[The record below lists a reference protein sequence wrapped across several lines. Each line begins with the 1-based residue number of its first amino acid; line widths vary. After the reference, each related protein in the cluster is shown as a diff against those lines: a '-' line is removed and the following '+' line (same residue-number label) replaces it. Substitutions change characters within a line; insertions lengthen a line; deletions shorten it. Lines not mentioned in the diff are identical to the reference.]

1 MRLNKDI
8 ASTRTMND
16 QPKKESNS
24 SKTSKQ
30 RPSISELFIHRPIT
44 TTLVMVGIVLFG
56 FIGYESLPVSDLPTV
71 DYPTINV
78 SASLPG
84 ANPETMAASVA
95 TPLERQFSGIA
106 GIDSI
111 NSTNSQG
118 STSITLQFN
127 LSRNIDAAAQDVQ
140 TAISSALPQL
150 PSGMPAP
157 PGLRKVNPADSPI
170 LFMALNS
177 DVVSL
182 PQVDEYAE
190 TLIAQ
195 RISMV
200 EGVSQVQVYGAMK
213 YAVRVQIDPAALAD
227 RGIGVDEVSS
237 AITNG
242 NPNTATGSL
251 YGKYTNL
258 TLQTNQDLNNAAG
271 FRHLI
276 VAYRNGSPIRLEQVA
291 DVIDSVENNKV
302 ASWFN
307 GRRSVT
313 MAVQR
318 QPGTNT
324 VAVVDSIKALFPQFK
339 KQLPASVN
347 LDVLND
353 RSISIRNSVNDVQF
367 ALLLAVA
374 LVVMVIFLFL
384 RNVRAT
390 IIPTLALPASIVGTF
405 AAMYLLNFSLDN
417 LSLMALTLSV
427 GFVVDDAVVML
438 ENIVR
443 RIELGENVME
453 AALSGSREIGF
464 TIVSMTI
471 SLVAVFIP
479 VLFMGGI
486 LGRLFREFAITISVA
501 ILVSGLVS
509 LTLTPMLASRLLR
522 AGAIRRNALHEDGG
536 KAAHK
541 GWWGFT
547 ENFYNRVLHAY
558 ELSLRR
564 VLAHS
569 LLTVAISLVLAGV
582 TVYLFTV
589 VPRGFIPSGDSG
601 LVQAS
606 TEGAQGISLDD
617 MIRHQNTVTEIIK
630 NDPNVQSYAS
640 TVGAGGRNTGG
651 NSGTIFIGLKPI
663 NQRKLSAD
671 EVVEEL
677 RPKLARE
684 PGLRVT
690 LQNPPSLNIGGQ
702 FSRSTY
708 QVTLQ
713 AASTAELYDSAAI
726 MEKKMRDLATIQD
739 VNSNLQINTPQINV
753 DIDRKQAASRGVT
766 VAQIET
772 ALGSAFGSRQ
782 ISTIYS
788 PTHEYQVIMEV
799 KPEFQK
805 DPAALGRLYIRTAT
819 GKLVPLSTVARFSQ
833 GVGPALVNHFAEL
846 PATTISF
853 NLRPGV
859 SLSQATQQI
868 TTLAKQT
875 LPATITTTF
884 QGSAQVFQ
892 SSLQNLT
899 LLLLVA
905 VLVIYLVLG
914 ILYESFIH
922 PLTILSG
929 LPSAGLGALLT
940 LLIFRRELD
949 IYAFVGLIMLIG
961 IVKKN
966 AIMMI
971 DFALD
976 KQRREGRPPHEAIYE
991 ACVVRFRPIMMT
1003 TMSALMGTMPIALG
1017 WGAGASA
1024 RRGLGLAVIG
1034 GLIVSQVLT
1043 LYLTPVVYLYF
1054 ERFQEWFRRV
1064 RGVHPTSEGTGIIS
1078 PSA

>member
-1 MRLNKDI
+1 MATQAK
-8 ASTRTMND
+8 TRHG
-16 QPKKESNS
+16 
-24 SKTSKQ
+24 
-30 RPSISELFIHRPIT
+30 ISELFINRPIT

-56 FIGYESLPVSDLPTV
+56 FIGYRALPVSDLPTV

-84 ANPETMAASVA
+84 ANPETMAASMA

-140 TAISSALPQL
+140 TAISAALPQL
-150 PSGMPAP
+150 PPGMPTP

-170 LFMALNS
+170 LFMTLNS
-177 DVVSL
+177 DVLSL

-213 YAVRVQIDPAALAD
+213 YAVRAQLDPAALAD
-227 RGIGVDEVSS
+227 RGIGVDDVDA
-237 AITNG
+237 AIRNG

-251 YGKYTNL
+251 YGKYSNL
-258 TLQTNQDLNNAAG
+258 TLQTNGQLNNAKD
-271 FRHLI
+271 FQSLI
-276 VAYRNGSPIRLEQVA
+276 VAYRNGAPVRLNQIA
-291 DVIDSVENNKV
+291 NVIDSVENNRV

-324 VAVVDSIKALFPQFK
+324 VAVVDSIRALFPQFRQ
-339 KQLPASVN
+339 QLPASVS

-367 ALLLAVA
+367 ALLLAMA

-390 IIPTLALPASIVGTF
+390 IIPTLALPTSIVGTF
-405 AAMYLLNFSLDN
+405 AVMYLLHFSLDN

-443 RIELGENVME
+443 RIELGEDVKQ
-453 AALSGSREIGF
+453 AALNGSREVGF
-464 TIVSMTI
+464 TIVSMTV

-522 AGAIRRNALHEDGG
+522 AKDIRASALHEETG
-536 KAAHK
+536 KLVHK
-541 GWWGFT
+541 GWRGFT
-547 ENFYNRVLHAY
+547 EGIYNGVIHVY
-558 ELSLRR
+558 EWTLQR

-569 LLTVAISLVLAGV
+569 FVTIAISLALAGV
-582 TVYLFTV
+582 TVYLFTI
-589 VPRGFIPSGDSG
+589 VPKGFIPSGDSG
-601 LVQAS
+601 LIMGS
-606 TEGAQGISLDD
+606 TEAVQGISLDD
-617 MIRHQNTVTEIIK
+617 MIRHQNTVAEVLK
-630 NDPNVQSYAS
+630 SDPNIQSYAS
-640 TVGAGGRNTGG
+640 TVGAGGRNSSG
-651 NSGTIFIGLKPI
+651 NSGTIFIGLKPL
-663 NQRKLSAD
+663 NQRKSAD

-677 RPKLARE
+677 RPKLSRE
-684 PGLRVT
+684 PGLRVF
-690 LQNPPSLNIGGQ
+690 LQNPPSLNIGGG
-702 FSRSTY
+702 FGRSTY
-708 QVTLQ
+708 QVALQ
-713 AASTAELYDSAAI
+713 ASNTSELYDSAAVL
-726 MEKKMRDLATIQD
+726 EKKMRELPTIQD

-753 DIDRKQAASRGVT
+753 NIDRKRAAAVGVT

-772 ALGSAFGSRQ
+772 ALGTAFGSRQ
-782 ISTIYS
+782 VSTIYT
-788 PTHEYQVIMEV
+788 PTNEYQVILEV

-805 DPAALGRLYIRTAT
+805 DPSALGRLYIHGAAGR
-819 GKLVPLSTVARFSQ
+819 LIPLSAVASFSKS
-833 GVGPALVNHFAEL
+833 VGPQLVNHLGEL

-853 NLRPGV
+853 NTRPGV
-859 SLSQATQQI
+859 SLSQATQEI
-868 TTLAKQT
+868 TALAKKS
-875 LPATITTTF
+875 LPATITTSF

-892 SSLQNLT
+892 SSLQNLN

-940 LLIFRRELD
+940 LLIFQRELD

-976 KQRREGRPPHEAIYE
+976 KQRREGRPAREAIYE

-1003 TMSALMGTMPIALG
+1003 TMSALMGTLPIALG
-1017 WGAGASA
+1017 WGAGANA
-1024 RRGLGLAVIG
+1024 RRGLGLAVVG

-1054 ERFQEWFRRV
+1054 ERFQEWFRRA
-1064 RGVHPTSEGTGIIS
+1064 RTRSPEIIPTSH
-1078 PSA
+1078 

>member
-1 MRLNKDI
+1 MSRQTQPN
-8 ASTRTMND
+8 TRH
-16 QPKKESNS
+16 
-24 SKTSKQ
+24 
-30 RPSISELFIHRPIT
+30 SISEVFIHRPIT
-44 TTLVMVGIVLFG
+44 TTLVMVGFVLFG
-56 FIGYESLPVSDLPTV
+56 LIGYRALPVSDLPTV

-84 ANPETMAASVA
+84 ANPETMASSVA

-140 TAISSALPQL
+140 TAISAALPQL
-150 PSGMPAP
+150 PPDMPTP
-157 PGLRKVNPADSPI
+157 PSLRKVNPADSPI
-170 LFMALNS
+170 LFLSLNS
-177 DVVSL
+177 DVLPL

-200 EGVSQVQVYGAMK
+200 DGVSQVQVYGAQK
-213 YAVRVQIDPAALAD
+213 YAVRVQLDPRALAD
-227 RGIGVDEVSS
+227 RGIGVDSVSA
-237 AITNG
+237 AIVNG
-242 NPNTATGSL
+242 NPNTPVGTL
-251 YGKYTNL
+251 YGSHTNL
-258 TLQTNQDLNNAAG
+258 TLQTNGQLFNAAA
-271 FRHLI
+271 FRPLI
-276 VAYRNGSPIRLEQVA
+276 VAYSNGAPVRLQQVA
-291 DVIDSVENNKV
+291 NVIDSVENNKV

-324 VAVVDSIKALFPQFK
+324 VAVVDAIRALMPQFRE
-339 KQLPASVN
+339 QLPASVN

-367 ALLLAVA
+367 SLLLAMA

-390 IIPTLALPASIVGTF
+390 IIPTLALPTSIIGTF
-405 AAMYLLNFSLDN
+405 AAMYLLKFSLDN
-417 LSLMALTLSV
+417 LSLMALTLCV

-443 RIELGENVME
+443 RIESGDSVME

-464 TIVSMTI
+464 TIVSMTV

-509 LTLTPMLASRLLR
+509 LTLTPMLASRLLK
-522 AGAIRRNALHEDGG
+522 AKTIRESALHEEAGVRRR
-536 KAAHK
+536 
-541 GWWGFT
+541 GWSGIT
-547 ENFYNRVLHAY
+547 EGIYNRVLHAY
-558 ELSLRR
+558 EWSLQR

-569 LLTVAISLVLAGV
+569 LITILVMAVLAGV
-582 TVYLFTV
+582 TVYLFII
-589 VPRGFIPSGDSG
+589 VPKGFIPGGDSG
-601 LVQAS
+601 LLLGS
-606 TEGAQGISLDD
+606 TEGAQGISFDD
-617 MIRHQNTVTEIIK
+617 MIKHQNTVAEIIRK
-630 NDPNVQSYAS
+630 DPNVQAFAS
-640 TVGAGGRNTGG
+640 TVGSGGRNASS
-651 NSGTIFIGLKPI
+651 NNGTIFIGLKPA

-671 EVVEEL
+671 EVADEL
-677 RPKLARE
+677 RPKLSHE
-684 PGLRVT
+684 PGLRVY
-690 LQNPPSLNIGGQ
+690 LQNPPSISIGG
-702 FSRSTY
+702 FGGRALY
-708 QVTLQ
+708 NVTLQ
-713 AASTAELYDSAAI
+713 AMSSSDLYQAAPI
-726 MEKKMRDLATIQD
+726 MERRMREMPILQD
-739 VNSNLQINTPQINV
+739 VNSNLQLNTPQINV
-753 DIDRKQAASRGVT
+753 DIDRKQASALGIT
-766 VAQIET
+766 VAQVQT
-772 ALGSAFGSRQ
+772 ALGTAFGSRQ
-782 ISTIYS
+782 VSQIYTSTN
-788 PTHEYQVIMEV
+788 EYQVILEV
-799 KPEFQK
+799 EPEFQQ
-805 DPAALGRLYIRTAT
+805 DPNALGRLYVTSST
-819 GKLVPLSTVARFSQ
+819 GRLVPLSAVAKFST
-833 GVGPALVNHFAEL
+833 GVGPTQVNHYGEL

-853 NLRPGV
+853 NLKPGV
-859 SLSQATQQI
+859 SLSQATAQI
-868 TTLAKQT
+868 QALGKQA
-875 LPATITTTF
+875 LPGTVTTTF
-884 QGSAQVFQ
+884 QGTAQVFQ

-899 LLLLVA
+899 LLLGIA
-905 VLVIYLVLG
+905 ILVIYLVLG

-929 LPSAGLGALLT
+929 IPSAGLGALLT
-940 LLIFRRELD
+940 LLIFHRELD

-971 DFALD
+971 DFALEAHRKHNKGPAD
-976 KQRREGRPPHEAIYE
+976 AIYE

-1003 TMSALMGTMPIALG
+1003 TMAALMGTMPIALG

-1024 RRGLGLAVIG
+1024 RRGLGLAVVG

-1054 ERFQEWFRRV
+1054 ERFQEWFGRLRTTET
-1064 RGVHPTSEGTGIIS
+1064 RGVSV
-1078 PSA
+1078 AR

>member
-1 MRLNKDI
+1 M
-8 ASTRTMND
+8 
-16 QPKKESNS
+16 QKKAQKN
-24 SKTSKQ
+24 
-30 RPSISELFIHRPIT
+30 RRGISELFIQRPIT

-56 FIGYESLPVSDLPTV
+56 MIGYAALPVSDLPTV

-78 SASLPG
+78 NAGLPG

-111 NSTNSQG
+111 NSSNSQG

-140 TAISSALPQL
+140 QAISAALPQL
-150 PSGMPAP
+150 PPGMPNP
-157 PGLRKVNPADSPI
+157 PSLRKSNPSDSPI
-170 LFMALNS
+170 LFLSLNS
-177 DVVSL
+177 EVLSL
-182 PQVDEYAE
+182 PDVDEYAE

-200 EGVSQVQVYGAMK
+200 DGVSQVQVYGAMK
-213 YAVRVQIDPAALAD
+213 YAVRAQMDPNALAD
-227 RGIGVDEVSS
+227 RGIGVDDVDT
-237 AITNG
+237 AIRNA
-242 NPNTATGSL
+242 NPNTPTGTL
-251 YGKYTNL
+251 YGKYSNTTIQTNTNL
-258 TLQTNQDLNNAAG
+258 DNAAEFG
-271 FRHLI
+271 KLI
-276 VAYRNGSPIRLEQVA
+276 VAYRNGSPVRLEEVA
-291 DVIDSVENNKV
+291 TVLDSVENTRV

-307 GRRSVT
+307 GRRSIT
-313 MAVQR
+313 MAIQR

-324 VAVVDSIKALFPQFK
+324 VAVVDSIKALIPQFK

-353 RSISIRNSVNDVQF
+353 RSLSIRQSVNDVQF
-367 ALLLAVA
+367 SLVLAMA

-390 IIPTLALPASIVGTF
+390 IIPTLALPTSIVGTF

-443 RIELGENVME
+443 RIELGESVRE
-453 AALSGSREIGF
+453 AALNGSREIGF

-479 VLFMGGI
+479 VLFMAGI

-509 LTLTPMLASRLLR
+509 LTLTPMLASKLLK
-522 AGAIRRNALHEDGG
+522 ASAIRESALHEGEPT
-536 KAAHK
+536 KTKHRR
-541 GWWGFT
+541 WWNFT
-547 ENFYNRVLHAY
+547 EDIYNRIIQFY
-558 ELSLRR
+558 EWSLRK
-564 VLAHS
+564 VLAHP
-569 LLTVAISLVLAGV
+569 LYVVTISLILAV
-582 TVYLFTV
+582 FTFYLFQI
-589 VPRGFIPSGDSG
+589 VPKGFIPPGDTG
-601 LVQAS
+601 LLFGN
-606 TEGAQGISLDD
+606 TEAAQGISLDD
-617 MIRHQNTVTEIIK
+617 MIKHQNVITDIIK
-630 NDPNVQSYAS
+630 KDPNVESYAS
-640 TVGAGGRNTGG
+640 TVGAGGRNSGG

-663 NQRKLSAD
+663 GQRKLSAD
-671 EVVEEL
+671 DIINEMRQKVS
-677 RPKLARE
+677 RE
-684 PGLRVT
+684 PGLRVI
-690 LQNPPSLNIGGQ
+690 LQNPPSLNVGGG
-702 FSRSTY
+702 FGRSTY

-713 AASTAELYDSAAI
+713 ASSTNDLADAAPLL
-726 MEKKMRDLATIQD
+726 ERKMREMPILQD

-753 DIDRKQAASRGVT
+753 DIDRQQAASHNVT
-766 VAQIET
+766 ISQIQT
-772 ALGSAFGSRQ
+772 ALGDAFGSRQ
-782 ISTIYS
+782 VSTIYT
-788 PTHEYQVIMEV
+788 PTNEYQVILEA

-805 DPAALGRLYIRTAT
+805 DPSALGRLFIHGSNGR
-819 GKLVPLSTVARFSQ
+819 LVPLSAVASFSTS
-833 GVGPALVNHFAEL
+833 VGPATVNHFGEM
-846 PATTISF
+846 PSTTISF

-859 SLSQATQQI
+859 SLSQATTQIQQV
-868 TTLAKQT
+868 AKQN

-892 SSLQNLT
+892 QSLQNLT

-940 LLIFRRELD
+940 LMIFQRELD

-976 KQRREGRPPHEAIYE
+976 KQRREGEDARKAIYD
-991 ACVVRFRPIMMT
+991 ACVIRFRPIMMT
-1003 TMSALMGTMPIALG
+1003 TMSALMGTLPIALG

-1024 RRGLGLAVIG
+1024 RRGLGLAVCG

-1054 ERFQEWFRRV
+1054 ERFQEWMA
-1064 RGVHPTSEGTGIIS
+1064 GTK
-1078 PSA
+1078 PSAAPDSGAVARP

>member
-1 MRLNKDI
+1 MSQHDKEKSNQAR
-8 ASTRTMND
+8 AS
-16 QPKKESNS
+16 KE
-24 SKTSKQ
+24 
-30 RPSISELFIHRPIT
+30 RHGISELFIRRPIT

-56 FIGYESLPVSDLPTV
+56 LIGYEALPGSDLPTV

-78 SASLPG
+78 NAGLPG
-84 ANPETMAASVA
+84 ANPETMAASLA
-95 TPLERQFSGIA
+95 PPLERQFSGIA

-150 PSGMPAP
+150 PPGMPSP
-157 PGLRKVNPADSPI
+157 PGMRKVNPADSPI
-170 LFMALNS
+170 LFMSLNS
-177 DVVSL
+177 DVLSL

-213 YAVRVQIDPAALAD
+213 YAVRAQLDPEALAD
-227 RGIGVDEVSS
+227 LGIGVDEVSS

-258 TLQTNQDLNNAAG
+258 TLQTNVEPKNAAQ
-271 FRHLI
+271 FRPLI
-276 VAYRNGSPIRLEQVA
+276 VAYRNGAPVRLEQIA
-291 DVIDSVENNKV
+291 NVIDSVENNRV

-313 MAVQR
+313 MTVQR

-324 VAVVDSIKALFPQFK
+324 VAVVDAIRALMPQFK

-353 RSISIRNSVNDVQF
+353 RSITIRQSVNDVQF
-367 ALLLAVA
+367 SLLLAIA

-390 IIPTLALPASIVGTF
+390 IIPTLALPTSIIGTF

-443 RIELGENVME
+443 RIELGEDVMQ
-453 AALSGSREIGF
+453 AALNGSREIGF
-464 TIVSMTI
+464 TIVSMTV

-501 ILVSGLVS
+501 ILVSGLVP
-509 LTLTPMLASRLLR
+509 LTLTRIRASHLLK
-522 AGAIRRNALHEDGG
+522 ASAIHESALHEESSKQGHR
-536 KAAHK
+536 A
-541 GWWGFT
+541 WWNLT
-547 ENFYNRVLHAY
+547 ETIYRRVVHAY
-558 ELSLRR
+558 EWSLQR
-564 VLAHS
+564 VLVHS
-569 LLTVAISLVLAGV
+569 FLTIAICLALAGV
-582 TVYLFTV
+582 TVYLFTI
-589 VPRGFIPSGDSG
+589 VPKGFIPSGDSG
-601 LVQAS
+601 LLLGS

-617 MIRHQNTVTEIIK
+617 RIRHQNAITEVIK

-640 TVGAGGRNTGG
+640 TVGAGGRNSGG
-651 NSGTIFIGLKPI
+651 NSGTIFIGLKPL
-663 NQRKLSAD
+663 NQRKLTAD

-677 RPKLARE
+677 RPKLSRE
-684 PGLRVT
+684 PGLRVIV
-690 LQNPPSLNIGGQ
+690 QNPPSLNIGGQ

-713 AASTAELYDSAAI
+713 ASSTAELADNVSI
-726 MEKKMRDLATIQD
+726 LERKMRDLPTIQD

-753 DIDRKQAASRGVT
+753 DIDRKQAAARGVT

-772 ALGSAFGSRQ
+772 ALGDAFGSRQ

-788 PTHEYQVIMEV
+788 PTNEYQVIMEV
-799 KPEFQK
+799 KPEFQQ
-805 DPAALGRLYIRTAT
+805 DPSALGRLYIHGSGGR
-819 GKLVPLSTVARFSQ
+819 LVPLSAVASFSRSF
-833 GVGPALVNHFAEL
+833 GPALVNHFAEQ

-859 SLSQATQQI
+859 SLSQATQDI

-929 LPSAGLGALLT
+929 IPSAGLGALLT

-976 KQRREGRPPHEAIYE
+976 KQRREGRPAREAIYE

-1024 RRGLGLAVIG
+1024 RRGLGLAVVG

-1054 ERFQEWFRRV
+1054 ERFQEWFV
-1064 RGVHPTSEGTGIIS
+1064 RAH
-1078 PSA
+1078 

>member
-1 MRLNKDI
+1 MAKQPNKH
-8 ASTRTMND
+8 R
-16 QPKKESNS
+16 
-24 SKTSKQ
+24 
-30 RPSISELFIHRPIT
+30 RGISELFIQRPIT

-56 FIGYESLPVSDLPTV
+56 LIGYAALPVSDLPTV

-78 SASLPG
+78 NASLPG

-95 TPLERQFSGIA
+95 TPLERSFSGIA

-111 NSTNSQG
+111 NSSNSQG

-150 PSGMPAP
+150 PPGMPTP
-157 PGLRKVNPADSPI
+157 PSLRKSNPSDSPI
-170 LFMALNS
+170 LFFALNS
-177 DVVSL
+177 DVLSL
-182 PQVDEYAE
+182 PQIDEYAE

-200 EGVSQVQVYGAMK
+200 EGVSQVQVYGATK
-213 YAVRVQIDPAALAD
+213 YAVRVQMDPNALAD
-227 RGIGVDEVSS
+227 RGIGVDDIDA
-237 AITNG
+237 AIRNA
-242 NPNTATGSL
+242 NPNTATGTL
-251 YGKYTNL
+251 YGKFSNMTV
-258 TLQTNQDLNNAAG
+258 QTNVKLDNAAQ
-271 FRHLI
+271 FRTLI
-276 VAYRNGSPIRLEQVA
+276 VAYRNGAPVRLEEVA
-291 DVIDSVENNKV
+291 NVMDSVENNKA

-324 VAVVDSIKALFPQFK
+324 VAVVDSIKALIPQFK
-339 KQLPASVN
+339 QQLPASVN
-347 LDVLND
+347 LDILND
-353 RSISIRNSVNDVQF
+353 RSISIRQSVNDVQF
-367 ALLLAVA
+367 SLMLAMG

-390 IIPTLALPASIVGTF
+390 IIPTLALPTSIIGTF
-405 AAMYLLNFSLDN
+405 AVMYLLKFSLDN

-443 RIELGENVME
+443 RIESGDSVME
-453 AALSGSREIGF
+453 AALNGSREIGF
-464 TIVSMTI
+464 TIVSMTV

-501 ILVSGLVS
+501 ILVSGIVS
-509 LTLTPMLASRLLR
+509 LTLTPMLASRLLK
-522 AGAIRRNALHEDGG
+522 ASAIRASALHEDTGQPVRRR
-536 KAAHK
+536 

-547 ENFYNRVLHAY
+547 EGFYHRVLQFY
-558 ELSLRR
+558 EWTLRG
-564 VLAHS
+564 VLQHP
-569 LLTVAISLVLAGV
+569 LFTITISLILAV
-582 TVYLFTV
+582 FTFYLFTV
-589 VPRGFIPSGDSG
+589 VPKGFIPSGDTG
-601 LVQAS
+601 LLLGS

-617 MIRHQNTVTEIIK
+617 MIKHSNVITDIIK
-630 NDPNVQSYAS
+630 KDPNVQSYAS
-640 TVGAGGRNTGG
+640 TVGAGGRNSGG
-651 NSGTIFIGLKPI
+651 NSGTIFVGLKPL

-671 EVVEEL
+671 DVIEEL
-677 RPKLARE
+677 RPKLSRE
-684 PGLRVT
+684 PGLRVI
-690 LQNPPSLNIGGQ
+690 LQNPPSLNVGGG
-702 FSRSTY
+702 FGRSTY
-708 QVTLQ
+708 QVTIQ
-713 AASTAELYDSAAI
+713 ASSNAELIDNAPI
-726 MEKKMRDLATIQD
+726 LERKMRELPLLQD
-739 VNSNLQINTPQINV
+739 VNSNLQVNTPQINV
-753 DIDRKQAASRGVT
+753 EIDRKQAAAHNIT
-766 VAQIET
+766 IAQIQT
-772 ALGSAFGSRQ
+772 ALGDAFGSRQ
-782 ISTIYS
+782 VSTIYM
-788 PTHEYQVIMEV
+788 PTNEYQVILEA
-799 KPEFQK
+799 KPEFQS
-805 DPAALGRLYIRTAT
+805 DPSALGRLYIHSAS
-819 GKLVPLSTVARFSQ
+819 GSLVPLSTVASFSND
-833 GVGPALVNHFAEL
+833 VGPAQVNHYGEM

-853 NLRPGV
+853 NLKPGV
-859 SLSQATQQI
+859 SLSQATTQIQQV
-868 TTLAKQT
+868 AKQN

-940 LLIFRRELD
+940 LMIFHRELD

-976 KQRREGRPPHEAIYE
+976 RQRREGHPAREAIYE

-1003 TMSALMGTMPIALG
+1003 TMSALMGTLPIALG

-1024 RRGLGLAVIG
+1024 RRGLGLAVVG

-1043 LYLTPVVYLYF
+1043 LYLTPVVYVYF
-1054 ERFQEWFRRV
+1054 ERFQEWV
-1064 RGVHPTSEGTGIIS
+1064 RGAKHSPATDRGPTSGEVAR
-1078 PSA
+1078 P

>member
-1 MRLNKDI
+1 MSEQKQGSG
-8 ASTRTMND
+8 AKGA
-16 QPKKESNS
+16 P
-24 SKTSKQ
+24 KQ
-30 RPSISELFIHRPIT
+30 RHSISELFIHRPIT

-56 FIGYESLPVSDLPTV
+56 LIGYEALPVSDLPTV

-140 TAISSALPQL
+140 TAISGTLPQL
-150 PSGMPAP
+150 PPGMPSP

-170 LFMALNS
+170 LFMSLNS
-177 DVVSL
+177 DVLSL

-213 YAVRVQIDPAALAD
+213 YAVRVQLDPAALAD
-227 RGIGVDEVSS
+227 RGIGVDDVDA
-237 AITNG
+237 AIRNG
-242 NPNTATGSL
+242 NPNTPTGSL
-251 YGKYTNL
+251 YGKYSNL
-258 TLQTNQDLNNAAG
+258 TLQTNVEPKTAAE
-271 FRHLI
+271 FRPLI
-276 VAYRNGSPIRLEQVA
+276 VAFRNGAPVRLEQIA
-291 DVIDSVENNKV
+291 NVIDSVENSRV

-324 VAVVDSIKALFPQFK
+324 VAVVDAIRALMPQFK
-339 KQLPASVN
+339 QQLPASVN

-353 RSISIRNSVNDVQF
+353 RSISIRQSVNDVQF
-367 ALLLAVA
+367 SLLLAIA

-390 IIPTLALPASIVGTF
+390 IIPTLALPTSIVGTF
-405 AAMYLLNFSLDN
+405 AAMYLLKFSLDN

-443 RIELGENVME
+443 RIELGESVME
-453 AALSGSREIGF
+453 AALNGSREIGF
-464 TIVSMTI
+464 TIVSMTV

-509 LTLTPMLASRLLR
+509 LTLTPMLASRLLK
-522 AGAIRRNALHEDGG
+522 ASAIRESALHEGAG
-536 KAAHK
+536 KTIRK
-541 GWWGFT
+541 GWLGFT
-547 ENFYNRVLHAY
+547 EGFYNRMIHLY
-558 ELSLRR
+558 EWSLQR

-569 LLTVAISLVLAGV
+569 LLMILFSLVLAGI
-582 TVYLFTV
+582 TFYLFTV
-589 VPRGFIPSGDSG
+589 VPKGFIPSGDSG
-601 LVQAS
+601 LVLGS

-617 MIRHQNTVTEIIK
+617 MIRHQNAVTEIIK
-630 NDPNVQSYAS
+630 TDPNVQSYAS
-640 TVGAGGRNTGG
+640 TVGAGGRNSGG
-651 NSGTIFIGLKPI
+651 NSGTIFIGLKPL

-677 RPKLARE
+677 RPKLSRE
-684 PGLRVT
+684 PGLRVI

-702 FSRSTY
+702 NSRSTY

-713 AASTAELYDSAAI
+713 ASNTAELYDNVSV
-726 MEKKMRDLATIQD
+726 MERKMKDLTTIQD
-739 VNSNLQINTPQINV
+739 VNSNLQINTPQININ
-753 DIDRKQAASRGVT
+753 IDRNQAASRGVT
-766 VAQIET
+766 VSQIET
-772 ALGSAFGSRQ
+772 ALGDAFGSRQ

-788 PTHEYQVIMEV
+788 PTNEYQVIMEV
-799 KPEFQK
+799 KPEFQQ
-805 DPAALGRLYIRTAT
+805 DPTAVGRLYIH
-819 GKLVPLSTVARFSQ
+819 GSGGSLVPLSAVAKFSRS
-833 GVGPALVNHFAEL
+833 VGPALVNHYGEL

-859 SLSQATQQI
+859 SLSQATQAI

-940 LLIFRRELD
+940 LLIFHRELD

-976 KQRREGRPPHEAIYE
+976 KQRREGRPARDAIYE

-1024 RRGLGLAVIG
+1024 RRGLGLAVVG

-1043 LYLTPVVYLYF
+1043 LFLTPVVYLYF
-1054 ERFQEWFRRV
+1054 ERFQEWFRRA
-1064 RGVHPTSEGTGIIS
+1064 RGVHGEESSRIV
-1078 PSA
+1078 PSSHY

>member
-1 MRLNKDI
+1 MTKHDEDKPRH
-8 ASTRTMND
+8 
-16 QPKKESNS
+16 
-24 SKTSKQ
+24 
-30 RPSISELFIHRPIT
+30 SISELFIHRPIT

-56 FIGYESLPVSDLPTV
+56 FIGYEALPVSDLPTV

-78 SASLPG
+78 NASLPG

-140 TAISSALPQL
+140 TAISAAVPQL
-150 PSGMPAP
+150 PPGMPSP

-170 LFMALNS
+170 LFLSLNS
-177 DVVSL
+177 DVLSL

-213 YAVRVQIDPAALAD
+213 YAVRAQLDPAALAD
-227 RGIGVDEVSS
+227 RGIGIDEIEA
-237 AITNG
+237 AIRNA
-242 NPNTATGSL
+242 NPNTPTGSL
-251 YGKYTNL
+251 YGKYSNL
-258 TLQTNQDLNNAAG
+258 TLQTNAEPKKAAD
-271 FRHLI
+271 FRPLI
-276 VAYRNGSPIRLEQVA
+276 VAYRNGAPVRLEQVA
-291 DVIDSVENNKV
+291 SVIDSVENNRV

-307 GRRSVT
+307 GRRSIT

-324 VAVVDSIKALFPQFK
+324 VAVVDAIRALMPQFRQ
-339 KQLPASVN
+339 QLPASVN

-353 RSISIRNSVNDVQF
+353 RSISIRSSVNDVQF
-367 ALLLAVA
+367 ALLLAMG

-390 IIPTLALPASIVGTF
+390 IIPTLALPTSIVGTF

-443 RIELGENVME
+443 RIELGESVMQ
-453 AALSGSREIGF
+453 AALNGSREIGF
-464 TIVSMTI
+464 TIVSMTV

-509 LTLTPMLASRLLR
+509 LTLTPMLASRLLK
-522 AGAIRRNALHEDGG
+522 ASAIRDSALHEESG
-536 KAAHK
+536 KPARQ
-541 GWWGFT
+541 GWLGFT
-547 ENFYNRVLHAY
+547 KAFYNRVIRVY
-558 ELSLRR
+558 EWSLQR

-569 LLTVAISLVLAGV
+569 LLTIAISLVLAGV
-582 TVYLFTV
+582 TFYLFKV
-589 VPRGFIPSGDSG
+589 VPKGFIPTGDSG
-601 LVQAS
+601 LIFGS

-617 MIRHQNTVTEIIK
+617 MIRHQNKVAEVIK
-630 NDPNVQSYAS
+630 NDPNVESFAS
-640 TVGAGGRNTGG
+640 TVGAGGRNSGG
-651 NSGTIFIGLKPI
+651 NTGTIFIGLKPL

-677 RPKLARE
+677 RPKLSRE
-684 PGLRVT
+684 PGLRVI

-713 AASTAELYDSAAI
+713 ANSTADLYDNVSL
-726 MEKKMRDLATIQD
+726 MERKMRELPTIQD

-753 DIDRKQAASRGVT
+753 DIDRKQAAARNVT

-772 ALGSAFGSRQ
+772 ALGEVFGSRQ
-782 ISTIYS
+782 ISTIYT
-788 PTHEYQVIMEV
+788 PTNEYQVILEA

-805 DPAALGRLYIRTAT
+805 DPAAMGRLYIRSST
-819 GKLVPLSTVARFSQ
+819 GILVPLSAVAKFSL

-868 TTLAKQT
+868 QTLAKQN
-875 LPATITTTF
+875 LPATITTSF

-892 SSLQNLT
+892 SSLQNLS
-899 LLLLVA
+899 LLLLLA

-940 LLIFRRELD
+940 LLIFQRELD

-976 KQRREGRPPHEAIYE
+976 KQRREGRPAREAIYE

-1003 TMSALMGTMPIALG
+1003 TMSALMGTLPIALG

-1024 RRGLGLAVIG
+1024 RRGLGLAVVG

-1054 ERFQEWFRRV
+1054 ERFQEWFGGARA
-1064 RGVHPTSEGTGIIS
+1064 GHSQKTEIIPTSH
-1078 PSA
+1078 

>member
-1 MRLNKDI
+1 MAKQTNNKH
-8 ASTRTMND
+8 R
-16 QPKKESNS
+16 
-24 SKTSKQ
+24 
-30 RPSISELFIHRPIT
+30 RGISELFIQRPIT

-56 FIGYESLPVSDLPTV
+56 LIGYAALPVSDLPTV

-78 SASLPG
+78 NASLPG

-95 TPLERQFSGIA
+95 TPLERAFSGIA
-106 GIDSI
+106 GIDSL
-111 NSTNSQG
+111 NSSNSQG

-150 PSGMPAP
+150 PPGMPNP
-157 PGLRKVNPADSPI
+157 PSLRKSNPSDSPI
-170 LFMALNS
+170 LFFALNS
-177 DVVSL
+177 DVLSL
-182 PQVDEYAE
+182 PQIDEYAE

-213 YAVRVQIDPAALAD
+213 YAVRAQMDPNALAD
-227 RGIGVDEVSS
+227 RGIGVDDVDA
-237 AITNG
+237 AIRNA
-242 NPNTATGSL
+242 NPNTPTGTL
-251 YGKYTNL
+251 YGKFSNMTV
-258 TLQTNQDLNNAAG
+258 QTNVQLDNAAQ
-271 FRHLI
+271 FKTLI
-276 VAYRNGSPIRLEQVA
+276 VAYRNGAPVRLEEVA
-291 DVIDSVENNKV
+291 NVFDSVENNRV

-324 VAVVDSIKALFPQFK
+324 VAVVDSIKALIPQFK
-339 KQLPASVN
+339 QQLPASVN
-347 LDVLND
+347 LDILND
-353 RSISIRNSVNDVQF
+353 RSISIRQSVDDVQF
-367 ALLLAVA
+367 SLLLAMG

-390 IIPTLALPASIVGTF
+390 IIPTLALPTSIIGTF
-405 AAMYLLNFSLDN
+405 AVMYLLKFSLDN

-443 RIELGENVME
+443 RIESGDTVME
-453 AALSGSREIGF
+453 AALNGSREIGF
-464 TIVSMTI
+464 TIVSMTV

-501 ILVSGLVS
+501 ILVSGIVS
-509 LTLTPMLASRLLR
+509 LTLTPMLASKLLKARDIR
-522 AGAIRRNALHEDGG
+522 ASALHEDTG
-536 KAAHK
+536 KPVRRR

-547 ENFYNRVLHAY
+547 EGFYNRVLQFY
-558 ELSLRR
+558 EWTLRG
-564 VLAHS
+564 VLQHP
-569 LLTVAISLVLAGV
+569 LFTITISLILAV
-582 TVYLFTV
+582 FTFYLFTV
-589 VPRGFIPSGDSG
+589 VPKGFIPSGDTG
-601 LVQAS
+601 LLLGS
-606 TEGAQGISLDD
+606 TEAAQGISLDD
-617 MIRHQNTVTEIIK
+617 MIKHQNTVTEILK
-630 NDPNVQSYAS
+630 KDPNIQSYAS
-640 TVGAGGRNTGG
+640 TVGAGGRNSGG
-651 NSGTIFIGLKPI
+651 NSGTIFIGLKPL
-663 NQRKLSAD
+663 NQRVSAD
-671 EVVEEL
+671 DVIEEL
-677 RPKLARE
+677 RPKLSRE
-684 PGLRVT
+684 PGLRVI
-690 LQNPPSLNIGGQ
+690 LQNPPSLNIGGG
-702 FSRSTY
+702 FGRSTY
-708 QVTLQ
+708 QVTMQ
-713 AASTAELYDSAAI
+713 ASSNAELIDNAPI
-726 MEKKMRDLATIQD
+726 LERKMRELPLLQD
-739 VNSNLQINTPQINV
+739 VNSNLQVNTPQINV
-753 DIDRKQAASRGVT
+753 EIDRKQAAAHSVT
-766 VAQIET
+766 IAQIQT
-772 ALGSAFGSRQ
+772 ALGDAFGSRQ
-782 ISTIYS
+782 VSTIFM
-788 PTHEYQVIMEV
+788 PTNEYQVILEA
-799 KPEFQK
+799 KPEFQS
-805 DPAALGRLYIRTAT
+805 DPTALGRLYIHSTTNGR
-819 GKLVPLSTVARFSQ
+819 LVPLSAVASFSTS
-833 GVGPALVNHFAEL
+833 VGPAQVNHFGEM

-853 NLRPGV
+853 NLKPGV

-868 TTLAKQT
+868 QQVAKQS

-940 LLIFRRELD
+940 LMIFHRELD

-976 KQRREGRPPHEAIYE
+976 RQRREGHPAREAIYE

-1003 TMSALMGTMPIALG
+1003 TMSALMGTLPIALG

-1024 RRGLGLAVIG
+1024 RRGLGLAVVG

-1054 ERFQEWFRRV
+1054 ERFQEWMGGAKHSPATD
-1064 RGVHPTSEGTGIIS
+1064 RGPTSGAVAR
-1078 PSA
+1078 P

>member
-1 MRLNKDI
+1 MAD
-8 ASTRTMND
+8 
-16 QPKKESNS
+16 
-24 SKTSKQ
+24 KTTH
-30 RPSISELFIHRPIT
+30 SISELFIRRPIT

-56 FIGYESLPVSDLPTV
+56 SIGYRSLPVSDLPTV
-71 DYPTINV
+71 DYPTISVN
-78 SASLPG
+78 ASLPG

-118 STSITLQFN
+118 STNVTLQFN

-140 TAISSALPQL
+140 TAISAALPQL
-150 PSGMPAP
+150 PPGMPTP

-170 LFMALNS
+170 LFFSLNS
-177 DVVSL
+177 DVLPL

-213 YAVRVQIDPAALAD
+213 YAVRAQLDPNALAD
-227 RGIGVDEVSS
+227 RGIGVDDIDS
-237 AITNG
+237 AVRNA
-242 NPNTATGSL
+242 NPNTPLGTL
-251 YGKYTNL
+251 YGQYSNL
-258 TLQTNQDLNNAAG
+258 TLQTNAELRTAKDFAP
-271 FRHLI
+271 LI
-276 VAYRNGSPIRLEQVA
+276 VAYRNGAPVRLDQVA
-291 DVIDSVENNKV
+291 NVLDSVENVRV

-324 VAVVDSIKALFPQFK
+324 VAVVDSIKALMPQFK

-367 ALLLAVA
+367 ALLLAMA

-390 IIPTLALPASIVGTF
+390 IIPTLALPTSIVGTF
-405 AAMYLLNFSLDN
+405 AAMYVLHFSLDN

-443 RIELGENVME
+443 RIELGEGVME
-453 AALSGSREIGF
+453 AALHGSREIGF
-464 TIVSMTI
+464 TIVTMTV

-501 ILVSGLVS
+501 ILVSGVVS
-509 LTLTPMLASRLLR
+509 LTLTPMLASRLLK
-522 AGAIRRNALHEDGG
+522 ASAIRASALHEDSGQST
-536 KAAHK
+536 HR
-541 GWWGFT
+541 GWWRFT
-547 ENFYNRVLHAY
+547 EGVYNRVIRTY
-558 ELSLRR
+558 EWTLQR

-569 LLTVAISLVLAGV
+569 FVVIMISLVLVGV
-582 TVYLFTV
+582 TVYLFTI
-589 VPRGFIPSGDSG
+589 VPKGFIPSGDSG
-601 LVQAS
+601 LVLGS
-606 TEGAQGISLDD
+606 TEAIQGISLDD
-617 MIRHQNTVTEIIK
+617 MIRHQNAIAAIIQK
-630 NDPNVQSYAS
+630 DPNVQSFAS
-640 TVGAGGRNTGG
+640 TVGAGGRNSGG
-651 NSGTIFIGLKPI
+651 NSGTIFIGLKPL
-663 NQRKLSAD
+663 NQRQSAD
-671 EVVEEL
+671 DVVEEL
-677 RPKLARE
+677 RPKLSHE
-684 PGLRVT
+684 PGLRVF
-690 LQNPPSLNIGGQ
+690 LQNPPSLSIGGMS
-702 FSRSTY
+702 SRSVY

-713 AASTAELYDSAAI
+713 ASNTQDLYDNVSVL
-726 MEKKMRDLATIQD
+726 EKRMRELPTIQD

-753 DIDRKQAASRGVT
+753 DVDREKSAAVGVT
-766 VAQIET
+766 LTQVET
-772 ALGSAFGSRQ
+772 ALGDAFGSRQ
-782 ISTIYS
+782 ISTIYTS
-788 PTHEYQVIMEV
+788 TNEYQVILEV
-799 KPEFQK
+799 KPEFQQ
-805 DPAALGRLYIRTAT
+805 DPTALGRLYIHSSN
-819 GKLVPLSTVARFSQ
+819 GKLVPLSSVAKFSRS
-833 GVGPALVNHFAEL
+833 VGPQLVNHLGEL
-846 PATTISF
+846 PSTTISF
-853 NLRPGV
+853 NTRPGI
-859 SLSQATQQI
+859 SLSQATQDI
-868 TTLAKQT
+868 TQLAKRS

-892 SSLQNLT
+892 TSLQNLN

-929 LPSAGLGALLT
+929 IPSAGLGALLT
-940 LLIFRRELD
+940 LLIFHRELD

-976 KQRREGRPPHEAIYE
+976 KQRTEQRPAREAIYE

-1003 TMSALMGTMPIALG
+1003 TMAALMGTLPIALG
-1017 WGAGASA
+1017 WGAGANA
-1024 RRGLGLAVIG
+1024 RRGLGLAVVG

-1054 ERFQEWFRRV
+1054 ERFQEWM
-1064 RGVHPTSEGTGIIS
+1064 RGEQPAATQ
-1078 PSA
+1078 PAKQAPA

>member
-1 MRLNKDI
+1 MTTQGK
-8 ASTRTMND
+8 TRHG
-16 QPKKESNS
+16 
-24 SKTSKQ
+24 
-30 RPSISELFIHRPIT
+30 ISELFINRPIT

-56 FIGYESLPVSDLPTV
+56 FIGYRALPVSDLPTV

-84 ANPETMAASVA
+84 ANPETMAASMA

-140 TAISSALPQL
+140 TAISAALPQL
-150 PSGMPAP
+150 PPGMPTP

-170 LFMALNS
+170 LFMSLNS
-177 DVVSL
+177 DVLSL

-213 YAVRVQIDPAALAD
+213 YAVRAQLDPAALAD
-227 RGIGVDEVSS
+227 RGIGVDDVDA
-237 AITNG
+237 AIRNG

-258 TLQTNQDLNNAAG
+258 TLQTNGQLNNAKD
-271 FRHLI
+271 FQSLI
-276 VAYRNGSPIRLEQVA
+276 VAYRNGAPVRLDQIA
-291 DVIDSVENNKV
+291 TVIDSVENNRV

-324 VAVVDSIKALFPQFK
+324 VAVVDAIKALFPQFR
-339 KQLPASVN
+339 KQLPASVS

-353 RSISIRNSVNDVQF
+353 RSVTIRSSVNDVQF
-367 ALLLAVA
+367 ALLLAMA

-390 IIPTLALPASIVGTF
+390 IIPTLALPTSIVGTF
-405 AAMYLLNFSLDN
+405 AVMYLLHFSLDN

-443 RIELGENVME
+443 RIELGEDVKQ
-453 AALSGSREIGF
+453 AALNGSREVGF
-464 TIVSMTI
+464 TIVSMTV

-522 AGAIRRNALHEDGG
+522 AKDIRASALHEETG
-536 KAAHK
+536 KLVHT
-541 GWWGFT
+541 GWRGLT
-547 ENFYNRVLHAY
+547 EGVYNGVLHVY
-558 ELSLRR
+558 EWTLQR

-569 LLTVAISLVLAGV
+569 FVMVAISLVLAGV
-582 TVYLFTV
+582 TVYLFTI
-589 VPRGFIPSGDSG
+589 VPKGFIPSGDSG
-601 LVQAS
+601 LIMGN
-606 TEGAQGISLDD
+606 TEAAQGISLDD
-617 MIRHQNTVTEIIK
+617 MIRHQNAVAEVLK
-630 NDPNVQSYAS
+630 SDPNIQSYAS
-640 TVGAGGRNTGG
+640 TVGAGGRNSGG
-651 NSGTIFIGLKPI
+651 NSGTIFIGLKPL
-663 NQRKLSAD
+663 NQRKSAD
-671 EVVEEL
+671 DVVDEL
-677 RPKLARE
+677 RPKLSRE
-684 PGLRVT
+684 PGLRVF
-690 LQNPPSLNIGGQ
+690 LQNPPSLNIGGG
-702 FSRSTY
+702 FGRSTY
-708 QVTLQ
+708 QVALQ
-713 AASTAELYDSAAI
+713 ASSTSELADAAPLL
-726 MEKKMRDLATIQD
+726 EKKMRELPTIQD

-753 DIDRKQAASRGVT
+753 NIDRKRAAAVGVT
-766 VAQIET
+766 VSQIET
-772 ALGSAFGSRQ
+772 ALGTAFGSRQ
-782 ISTIYS
+782 VSTIYT
-788 PTHEYQVIMEV
+788 PTNEYQVILEV

-805 DPAALGRLYIRTAT
+805 DPTALGRLYIHGAAGR
-819 GKLVPLSTVARFSQ
+819 LIPLSSVASFSKS
-833 GVGPALVNHFAEL
+833 VGPQLVNHLGEM
-846 PATTISF
+846 PSTTISF
-853 NLRPGV
+853 NTRPGV
-859 SLSQATQQI
+859 SLSQATTQI
-868 TTLAKQT
+868 TALAKQT

-892 SSLQNLT
+892 TSLQNLN

-940 LLIFRRELD
+940 LLIFHRELD

-976 KQRREGRPPHEAIYE
+976 KQRREGRPAREAIYE

-1003 TMSALMGTMPIALG
+1003 TMSALMGTMG
-1017 WGAGASA
+1017 GAQPAAQCSAEA
-1024 RRGLGLAVIG
+1024 RRYRY
-1034 GLIVSQVLT
+1034 T
-1043 LYLTPVVYLYF
+1043 
-1054 ERFQEWFRRV
+1054 
-1064 RGVHPTSEGTGIIS
+1064 
-1078 PSA
+1078 